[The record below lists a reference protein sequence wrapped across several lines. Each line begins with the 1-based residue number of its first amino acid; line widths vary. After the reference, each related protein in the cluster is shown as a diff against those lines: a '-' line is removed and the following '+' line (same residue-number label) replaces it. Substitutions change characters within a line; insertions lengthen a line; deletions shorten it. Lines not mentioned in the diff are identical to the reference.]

1 MQKESTLPEIQA
13 MPTAPNEA
21 PRPVSLLLVDDNLT
35 FLRILRRFLE
45 TQDRAAV
52 RVVGTAGGG
61 AEALVMAVVQRP
73 ELIVTDLAMP
83 DLHGLELLPLLRR
96 LLPETGLIA
105 LTLMR
110 PESYEATTFA
120 AGADAFVAKT
130 TLESE
135 LLPAIQRVT
144 HTVRARRTPTD
155 RPPTG
160 TSGSPAPG

>member
-13 MPTAPNEA
+13 MPTSPNEA
-21 PRPVSLLLVDDNLT
+21 PRPVSLLLVDDNPT

-45 TQDRAAV
+45 TQDRTGV
-52 RVVGTAGGG
+52 QVVGTAGGG
-61 AEALVMAVVQRP
+61 AEALVMAVVRRP

-96 LLPETGLIA
+96 LLPEAGLIA

-110 PESYEATTFA
+110 PESYEAITLA

-135 LLPAIQRVT
+135 LLPAIQRVA
-144 HTVRARRTPTD
+144 HTARARRTPTGGA
-155 RPPTG
+155 PTG
-160 TSGSPAPG
+160 TSEGPVFG

>member
-1 MQKESTLPEIQA
+1 
-13 MPTAPNEA
+13 MPSGPHEE
-21 PRPVSLLLVDDNLT
+21 PRPVSLLLVDDNPT

-52 RVVGTAGGG
+52 RVVGTASGG

-83 DLHGLELLPLLRR
+83 DLHGLELLPMLRR
-96 LLPETGLIA
+96 LLPEAGLIA

-110 PESYEATTFA
+110 PESYQAIALA

-135 LLPAIQRVT
+135 LLPAIQRVA
-144 HTVRARRTPTD
+144 HTIRARQSPAGG
-155 RPPTG
+155 PATG
-160 TSGSPAPG
+160 TSGGPLFG